1 MYPGQD
7 PSYLSTCPRTIQD
20 ELAMTQSLEDIYLS
34 PLLADTE
41 TLRLFPRTVIIASD
55 LDPCLDENVEFSSKL
70 HTAGVDVK
78 VETCCCKI
86 YGSFIVLS
94 NVNIMDSR

>member
-1 MYPGQD
+1 MIAAGQD

-78 VETCCCKI
+78 VETCWCKI
-86 YGSFIVLS
+86 YGRLRFL
-94 NVNIMDSR
+94 